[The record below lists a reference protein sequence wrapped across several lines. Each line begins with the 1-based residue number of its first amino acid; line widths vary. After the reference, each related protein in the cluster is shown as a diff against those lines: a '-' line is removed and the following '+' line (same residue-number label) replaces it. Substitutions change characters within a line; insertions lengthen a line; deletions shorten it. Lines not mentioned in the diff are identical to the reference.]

1 MEDVL
6 KTSTRRVLA
15 RFLVA
20 LAVVYAGI
28 TIYFVA
34 YGHYA
39 VAVGNAL
46 TAALFLMVARMVN
59 SMERGGPGWLL
70 SCTFIAALVSA
81 NVLIWTRVF

>member
-6 KTSTRRVLA
+6 KTSTRRILA
-15 RFLVA
+15 RFLMA
-20 LAVVYAGI
+20 LAVVYVGV
-28 TIYFVA
+28 TIYFVV

-39 VAVGNAL
+39 VAIGNAL

-59 SMERGGPGWLL
+59 SMQRGGPGLLL
-70 SCTFIAALVSA
+70 SCTFIVALVSV